1 MEPLVAFA
9 RAFADPTRVRIL
21 MALRA
26 AELCVCEL
34 CDALE
39 VTQSTLSTHL
49 QVIRAAE
56 LVSTRREGRW
66 SYYALAPGGR
76 RLVAALSRHFS
87 RSLTVDRTLRADAVR
102 LRRRLALR
110 ERGACCIG
118 FGCGGV
124 PRQTST
130 RRTTRKARP

>member
-1 MEPLVAFA
+1 MKPLVAAA
-9 RAFADPTRVRIL
+9 RAFADPTRVRVL

-66 SYYALAPGGR
+66 SYYALAAGGR
-76 RLVAALSRHFS
+76 RLVAAMARHFS
-87 RSLTVDRTLRADAVR
+87 LSLARDRTLRADAVR
-102 LRRRLALR
+102 LRGRLALR

-118 FGCGGV
+118 FSCGGV
-124 PRQTST
+124 ARQKSMH
-130 RRTTRKARP
+130 RTPRKARR